1 MEQMHFLESRRSIIS
16 CLARPLA
23 ALVLTCSLAAPLFSH
38 AQASPPA
45 ALSATVRGLPDFAD
59 LVEKVGPAVVN
70 IRTIEKRDPNAA
82 ARSEAEDPM
91 AEFFRRFMPRP
102 GPMPSPNAPRGRG
115 GGPDEVPRG
124 VGSGFIITADGYV
137 LTNHHVVNGADEII
151 VTMTDRREFKA
162 RLIGSDERT
171 DVALLKVEASGLP
184 RLSFGD
190 SNKLRVGEW
199 VVAIGS
205 PFGLDSTVTAGIVSA
220 KGRETGEYLPFI
232 QTDVAVNP
240 GNSGGPL
247 LNLRGEVVGINS
259 MIYSRTGGFMGISF
273 AIPIDEAQRVYEQ
286 LRSSGRVIRGRMG
299 VGIAEVSK
307 EVAEA
312 LGLPKA
318 AGALVRNVER
328 GSPAERAGLEA
339 GDIILRYEGKPI
351 ERSSDLPRLVGGT
364 KPGTKASLGIWRKG
378 VPKDLVVVVSEAEPD
393 RTARAAAPRSTP
405 GAAPSNFLGLVVSEL
420 SDERRNQLRLRGG
433 VQVDAV
439 DGPAARAG
447 VQAGDLIL
455 SINNQE
461 IANLA
466 QFNDVVAKLDRTRAV
481 VALVR
486 RGDSAQYV
494 PIRPGR

>member
-23 ALVLTCSLAAPLFSH
+23 ALVLTCSLAAPLLSH

-364 KPGTKASLGIWRKG
+364 KPGTKASPGIWRKG

>member
-1 MEQMHFLESRRSIIS
+1 MKPKFIFFEKSLMTLLVVLS
-16 CLARPLA
+16 LGPA
-23 ALVLTCSLAAPLFSH
+23 AT
-38 AQASPPA
+38 AQAQSAGTA

-70 IRTIEKRDPNAA
+70 IRTVEKRDPNAS

-102 GPMPSPNAPRGRG
+102 GPLPGPNGPRGRG
-115 GGPDEVPRG
+115 GGGPEEVPRG
-124 VGSGFIITADGYV
+124 VGSGFIISPDGFI
-137 LTNHHVVNGADEII
+137 LTNHHVVTGADEIL

-162 RLIGSDERT
+162 KLIGSDERT

-190 SNKLRVGEW
+190 SNRLRVGEW

-286 LRSSGRVIRGRMG
+286 LRSAGRVIRGRMG

-328 GSPAERAGLEA
+328 GSPAERAGIEA
-339 GDIILRYEGKPI
+339 GDIILRYDGKPI
-351 ERSSDLPRLVGGT
+351 ERSSDLPRLVGAT

-378 VPKDLVVVVSEAEPD
+378 AAKDLVVMVAEAEPD
-393 RTARAAAPRSTP
+393 RTARSTAPRSTP
-405 GAAPSNFLGLVVSEL
+405 GGAPTNFLGLAVSEL
-420 SDERRNQLRLRGG
+420 SDERKNQLRIRGG
-433 VQVDAV
+433 VQVDMA
-439 DGPAARAG
+439 DGAAARAG
-447 VQAGDLIL
+447 VQPGDLIL

-461 IANLA
+461 IGNLA
-466 QFNDVVAKLDRTRAV
+466 QFNEVVSRLDRNRAV

-486 RGDSAQYV
+486 RGDSAQFV

>member
-1 MEQMHFLESRRSIIS
+1 DGDLTKWSSQGVLLLNR
-16 CLARPLA
+16 
-23 ALVLTCSLAAPLFSH
+23 VLTVTAGDSASHSHLGWQTVTETIVQHCAEKGAVGLMWGNSARELAPLFSADKRVEGVH
-38 AQASPPA
+38 PSP
-45 ALSATVRGLPDFAD
+45 LSAHRGFLGSKPFSTV
-59 LVEKVGPAVVN
+59 
-70 IRTIEKRDPNAA
+70 NA
-82 ARSEAEDPM
+82 
-91 AEFFRRFMPRP
+91 
-102 GPMPSPNAPRGRG
+102 
-115 GGPDEVPRG
+115 
-124 VGSGFIITADGYV
+124 I
-137 LTNHHVVNGADEII
+137 L
-151 VTMTDRREFKA
+151 
-162 RLIGSDERT
+162 
-171 DVALLKVEASGLP
+171 EASGLP

-364 KPGTKASLGIWRKG
+364 KPGTKANLGIWRKG
-378 VPKDLVVVVSEAEPD
+378 VAKDLVVTVAEAEPD
-393 RTARAAAPRSTP
+393 RTAKASAPRANPSAAPT
-405 GAAPSNFLGLVVSEL
+405 NFLGLVVSDL
-420 SDERRNQLRLRGG
+420 SEERRNQLRLRGG
-433 VQVDAV
+433 VQVDAA

-447 VQAGDLIL
+447 IQAGDLIL
-455 SINNQE
+455 SINNQD
-461 IANLA
+461 IVNLA
-466 QFNDVVAKLDRTRAV
+466 QFNDLVAKLDRNRAV

-486 RGDSAQYV
+486 RGDSAQFV